1 MAPYRWQQKVRRF
14 LGYWVDEWT
23 HPLSFPT
30 QLSANK
36 RHSYQIFLG
45 ATPNLSS
52 LDCHFTLLAE
62 GETPHPPHVH
72 DDEEIIIPLQGK
84 VDILR
89 AATPDSTETTDERVG
104 YGRLVY
110 HPSRLP
116 HTIRATGPG
125 PSGYLVLRWSNP
137 AIEKPPEGAVGAQSF
152 DFGGLLASE
161 PAVTEG
167 RSRTLLFEGPTRLL
181 QRLHTHAS
189 FARTGEGSAPHEDR
203 HDVAVVVLEGAV
215 ETTSGRVEA
224 PGIIFHPAGQTHFLK
239 CVGTQSARYLAIEFL
254 QRH

>member
-1 MAPYRWQQKVRRF
+1 M
-14 LGYWVDEWT
+14 E
-23 HPLSFPT
+23 LSGK
-30 QLSANK
+30 K

-45 ATPNLSS
+45 ATPNLGS
-52 LDCHFTLLAE
+52 LDCHFTVLAE
-62 GETPHPPHVH
+62 GATPHPPHVH
-72 DDEEIIIPLQGK
+72 DDEEIIIPLAGK

-89 AATPDSTETTDERVG
+89 AAATDSNETVEERIG

-110 HPSRLP
+110 HASRLP

-137 AIEKPPEGAVGAQSF
+137 SVEKPPEGAVSARSF
-152 DFGGLLASE
+152 DFAGVLASQ
-161 PAVTEG
+161 PAGTAG

-189 FARTGEGSAPHEDR
+189 FARPGEGSAPHEDP
-203 HDVAVVVLEGAV
+203 HDVAVVVLEGAI

-224 PGIIFHPAGQTHFLK
+224 PGIIFHPAGRTHFVRS
-239 CVGTQSARYLAIEFL
+239 VGTQPARYLAIEFL
-254 QRH
+254 ERD